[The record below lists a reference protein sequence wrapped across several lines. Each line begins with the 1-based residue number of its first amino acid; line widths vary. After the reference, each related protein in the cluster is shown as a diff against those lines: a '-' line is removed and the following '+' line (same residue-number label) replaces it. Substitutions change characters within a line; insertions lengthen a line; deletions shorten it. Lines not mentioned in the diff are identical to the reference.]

1 MAYSVDLN
9 EKANFTRISRLLVD
23 KGTKALRIT
32 FDGIHPPAK
41 LLAVLK
47 SKKKS
52 LLKLKPGVINNLQWD
67 LLFPPSGCPPSSK
80 TFDVTLLTVLLR
92 NICTLPAP
100 ATGWNKM
107 PPCTDNSLQANIT
120 RIKLLRNEFYAH
132 ASSTQLDKTTF
143 ENLWQEISKALVCLK
158 IPKQE
163 IDDLKSSF
171 LGPEEKHYL
180 SILSE
185 WVSKDKDVSTEVLE
199 NLTTI
204 EKQVAQSNLQQ
215 QSLQRSFQQ
224 LQDLAE
230 ENRGGIQKLCQSNL
244 RQQSESEKVLLQ
256 KLAKHNFQSKI
267 KRNVQLF
274 HPDTRKWL
282 IKRVEDWFT
291 TEDESRCLFIKAG
304 PGFGKSVFAA
314 KVCELFKGDGK
325 LAACH
330 FCDFRN
336 SNLKDPK
343 IMLQSLA
350 SHMCVNVPG
359 FKEKLLDQLSRPHTA
374 DSLNGAFQI
383 YLQNPL
389 DELEVEPSL
398 IVIDGLDESAT
409 DDKSGIVKLISDYF
423 PALPMC
429 VKVLVTS
436 RPELSLE
443 KLEHIQMIEIDVNNE
458 ENRSDLCKYLKDC
471 LPSLAV
477 GDVPNPWAQ
486 NQHEEPGI
494 NCSALPAI
502 VKRCEGSFLFAS
514 HVQHELRKRKDLER
528 MRVEEIMLF
537 LPKGMR
543 SVYKNYFH
551 RLEMELKA
559 IIKKEPDLCGL
570 LELLVAANKS
580 LPLRFI
586 ARSLGLG
593 LDCRKTIKIISK
605 VNESVSSLLNVSSDE
620 VTVFHKSMY
629 DWLLTSGEDTHE
641 YSVKLDDGKKSL
653 WLLCEQIFQ
662 EIKMVVMSGGEPN
675 LTYEVKYALDYG
687 YIYLKHC
694 KIKDSFYWLVDIII
708 IHVSLSY
715 YPKNTGVL
723 PFLWQ
728 DVLLGNEDFS
738 LQLRQRISW
747 HLTEFSSI
755 DIALRMDP
763 TSCFYLEN
771 VIHHSPKGCFTD
783 EERKTAEMILG
794 KFPSYVRRYSVA
806 MKCLKPLLVKPF
818 SGTITAVGVS
828 SSMKLAA
835 VAMADGTLCVFSLP
849 ELAKLFHHSTGSE
862 HICCCTFAP
871 EDLFVLYGKLET
883 ALSIAH
889 KKEVSFFH
897 GKEERFKSC
906 AFCPNGKRLV
916 TNNYSRIVKVWDVV
930 KQSLLWSLC
939 ADVSLECCFFS
950 KTGLFII
957 GDTKDAVKDSYCVW
971 NSITF
976 QRVDLRGTFAGSVRT
991 DDRRRRSEKC
1001 SRCCGQAQREL
1012 IRCRRLG
1019 NSTGMY
1025 NDMDCI
1031 FYLHEQQSLHV
1042 IESVHLTALAAW
1054 GLFIRNFGAS
1064 PVDNITMIENNLWL
1078 SCDREK
1084 LVVFISEPPIE
1095 TQSCLSSPTSVL
1107 WCTFSPDG
1115 ARLAS
1120 CTSDGLVNMWNVDN
1134 CRIYQRFESNVG
1146 TWLAACWWSDTY
1158 LFVCYF
1164 NDEMPSLSKYPV
1176 DENFMI
1182 MVSQI
1187 VPVSLCAFVNESPA
1201 FSSILDF
1208 SEGYISFACGE
1219 TKPVKVL
1226 EVSKTDHPEN
1236 VVLPG
1241 IRSMMNIAVSPGASV
1256 IIGTDHH
1263 CSVWKRNE
1271 ANPLEYSNVCSFF
1284 LPPTSYFCQWCFSD
1298 DSRFAFSF
1306 LPAIHNFLV
1315 FDVDKCLF
1323 VAESGC
1329 RDGFI
1334 PDSHCVPANVF
1345 CTNRLLVVVLS
1356 KLIQIFDCKSRKF
1369 LGLSFQQYL
1378 ANFSAM
1384 RSKLSPRGTVL
1395 AVPGLTGDMD
1405 FFRISHAEY

>member
-1 MAYSVDLN
+1 MASADLS
-9 EKANFTRISRLLVD
+9 EKDNFTRISRLLVD
-23 KGTKALRIT
+23 KGTAALRIY
-32 FDGIHPPAK
+32 FDGIHPPAN
-41 LLAVLK
+41 LLAVLTK
-47 SKKKS
+47 KKKS
-52 LLKLKPGVINNLQWD
+52 LSKLKVKKIINNSQWG
-67 LLFPPSGCPPSSK
+67 LLFPPSGDPPSSA
-80 TFDVTLLTVLLR
+80 TFDITLLTILFR

-107 PPCTDNSLQANIT
+107 PPSTDNSPQANIT

-132 ASSTQLDKTTF
+132 ASTTQLDKTTF
-143 ENLWQEISKALVCLK
+143 DNLWQEISKALVCLK

-171 LGPEEKHYL
+171 LGPEEKNYL
-180 SILSE
+180 RILSE
-185 WVSKDKDVSTEVLE
+185 WVSKDNDGSIEVIE
-199 NLTTI
+199 KLTTI
-204 EKQVAQSNLQQ
+204 GNNLQQ
-215 QSLQRSFQQ
+215 SFQQ
-224 LQDLAE
+224 SFQRLQDLGE
-230 ENRGGIQKLCQSNL
+230 ENRGGIQKLCQSHL
-244 RQQSESEKVLLQ
+244 RQQSEKVLLQ
-256 KLAKHNFQSKI
+256 KLAKHNFRSKI

-282 IKRVEDWFT
+282 IKRVENWFT

-304 PGFGKSVFAA
+304 PGFGKSVFASN
-314 KVCELFKGDGK
+314 VCELFKGEGK

-330 FCDFRN
+330 FCDFRD

-350 SHMCVNVPG
+350 SHMCENVPG

-383 YLQNPL
+383 YLRNPL

-398 IVIDGLDESAT
+398 IVIDGLDESST
-409 DDKSGIVKLISDYF
+409 DDKSDIVKLISDYF

-471 LPSLAV
+471 LPSLTA
-477 GDVPNPWAQ
+477 GDVPNPSAQ
-486 NQHEEPGI
+486 NQHEEQGI

-502 VKRCEGSFLFAS
+502 VKRCEGSFLFAF
-514 HVQHELRKRKDLER
+514 HVQHELHKRNDLQK
-528 MRVEEIMLF
+528 MTVPDIMLF

-543 SVYKNYFH
+543 TVYKKYFD
-551 RLEMELKA
+551 RLQKELDA
-559 IIKKEPDLCGL
+559 ITNKKCDLHKV

-580 LPLRFI
+580 LPLKFV
-586 ARSLGLG
+586 ARSLDLD
-593 LDCRKTIKIISK
+593 LDCRETMKIINM
-605 VNESVSSLLNVSSDE
+605 VNESVSSLLHVSNDE
-620 VTVFHKSMY
+620 VNVFHKSVV
-629 DWLLTSGEDTHE
+629 DWLLTTGDDAHE
-641 YSVKLDDGKKSL
+641 YSVIFANGRRRLG
-653 WLLCEQIFQ
+653 LLCEQVFE
-662 EIKMVVMSGGEPN
+662 EIRNTVVSGRELK
-675 LTYEVKYALDYG
+675 LTCEMTHALDYG
-687 YIYLKHC
+687 HMYLMRC
-694 KIKDSFYWLVDIII
+694 NLKDSFHWLVDMIIVYVI
-708 IHVSLSY
+708 LY
-715 YPKNTGVL
+715 YHPKNTGVL
-723 PFLWQ
+723 PFLWR
-728 DVLLGNEDFS
+728 DVVRSDEEFS
-738 LQLRQRISW
+738 LKLRQRISW
-747 HLTEFSSI
+747 HLAEFSI
-755 DIALRMDP
+755 INEELMNLTP
-763 TSCFYLEN
+763 CCYLEI
-771 VIHHSPKGCFTD
+771 VLDHSPEGCFTED
-783 EERKTAEMILG
+783 ERKIAEVILG
-794 KFPSYVRRYSVA
+794 KFSRYVRRYSVSTE
-806 MKCLKPLLVKPF
+806 CLKPLLVKPF
-818 SGTITAVGVS
+818 ASSITAVGVS

-849 ELAKLFHHSTGSE
+849 ELVKLFHHFTGSD

-871 EDLFVLYGKLET
+871 EDLFVLYGKLDT

-906 AFCPNGKRLV
+906 AFSPNGKRLV

-976 QRVDLRGTFAGSVRT
+976 QRVDLRGSFAGSVRT
-991 DDRRRRSEKC
+991 DDQRRRSEKC

-1054 GLFIRNFGAS
+1054 GLFIRNFGVS

-1120 CTSDGLVNMWNVDN
+1120 CTSDGFVNMWNVDS

-1271 ANPLEYSNVCSFF
+1271 ANPLEYSNVCSFL
-1284 LPPTSYFCQWCFSD
+1284 LPPTSHFCQWCFSD

-1395 AVPGLTGDMD
+1395 AVPALTGDMD